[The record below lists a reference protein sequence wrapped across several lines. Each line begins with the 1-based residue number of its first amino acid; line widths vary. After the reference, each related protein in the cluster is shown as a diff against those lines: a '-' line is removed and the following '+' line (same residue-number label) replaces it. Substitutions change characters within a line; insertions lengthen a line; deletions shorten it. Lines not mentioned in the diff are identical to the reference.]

1 MPLGMTD
8 SRLELFYKQLDLAQ
22 GKDVEFT
29 ADEIAEMQI
38 EAAELNRNF
47 TPEQIMQMTAAA

>member
-22 GKDVEFT
+22 GKDVEFS
-29 ADEIAEMQI
+29 ADEIAELWI
-38 EAAELNRNF
+38 EAAELDRNF
-47 TPEQIMQMTAAA
+47 TPEQIRQIVGAA